1 MDEVVVVERMS
12 PCVRSRNRLT
22 QVMLSQK
29 KIKTK
34 RKKRKELV
42 LIQICLFSGLLLVV
56 KGLSLLTEH
65 SGYDVSGP
73 RSRDQELWGGGGGG
87 GGGGRRLLQTDM
99 MDNSSLEE
107 EQEAKNC
114 TAPALHEFPTDL
126 FTHTERTEGAVA
138 LHVLCTIY
146 MFCALALVCDDY
158 FVPSLEK
165 ICERLQLSEDV
176 AGATF
181 MAAGSSAPELFTSVI
196 GVFITKGD
204 VGVGTIVGSAV
215 FNILCIIG
223 VCGLFAGQAVRLS
236 HWTLLRDSMYYTF
249 SIVALIAFIYDE
261 QVCWWESLILVLM
274 YMVYILIM
282 KFNGRARRYFDR
294 RKKSSANLTNGL
306 TGSTDLEDNVSCDP
320 TAVLLKK
327 STYPCTPSVLMVDEL
342 LSAYPHQ
349 LTFSEAGMRIM
360 ITDHFSPRTRLT
372 MASRLLINER
382 QRLINTSET
391 RVNRITNGDSDS
403 AARAPERRGLEN
415 GLGGAERGLNGRG
428 RAQGAEPAKEAE
440 NENEDND
447 NNANDEE
454 GDGEEGHDGPLVPFR
469 IPAGACNKLKWLAMW
484 PLCLLLFLTVPNC
497 NKKPWEK
504 WFMVAFFT
512 ATVWIAG
519 LSYIMVWMVT
529 VIGYTLGIPDVIM
542 GITFLAA
549 GTSVPD
555 CMASLI
561 VARQG
566 LGDMAISNSIGSN
579 VFDILVGLGLPWM
592 LQTLCVDYGSVVHLN
607 SRGLIFSVV
616 LLLASVF
623 LTVVGVHLNKWTLD
637 KRLGLTCL
645 LMYSIFLCFSILI
658 EFNVFTFVNLPM
670 CSDIH

>member
-1 MDEVVVVERMS
+1 MNPS
-12 PCVRSRNRLT
+12 T
-22 QVMLSQK
+22 
-29 KIKTK
+29 T
-34 RKKRKELV
+34 
-42 LIQICLFSGLLLVV
+42 
-56 KGLSLLTEH
+56 
-65 SGYDVSGP
+65 
-73 RSRDQELWGGGGGG
+73 
-87 GGGGRRLLQTDM
+87 
-99 MDNSSLEE
+99 
-107 EQEAKNC
+107 
-114 TAPALHEFPTDL
+114 ALHEFPTDL